1 MALCSGPAS
10 GQSATAPTPPR
21 YPLPTYEEDW
31 RYLAHG
37 GQSDDPWNLI
47 KFVPLAGDGASS
59 FLSLGGEA
67 RVTYERFGNQDFGL
81 TIPSPEGY
89 LLQRY
94 LFHADVHASP
104 RIRVWTEVNSSFETG
119 RVGGPRPVLDKN
131 ALDLHQA
138 FVDALLYS
146 AGRNSVSIRAGR
158 QEIAIGSGRMYSL
171 REGPNVPLGFDAV
184 RLTLHR
190 ANWRFDGWAARPVLN
205 RNGVFDDGSHRQYE
219 VRGAYASRPPAKIAD
234 VGIDLYYLGIDRI
247 HARFDQGI
255 GDETRHTLGARVW
268 RVVGEWGYDTEAMY
282 QFGRFGAGDIRAWR
296 GIANGWRTW
305 PTVGWRPRIEGV
317 VDIASGDKNRSD
329 ADLQTFNSLFQ
340 SGTYSGRAQL
350 LGPYNSIRLEPSI
363 VVSPWPTV
371 AVSGGWGFYW
381 RQDLHDGLYGISG
394 NLIVPSNGAPGRFE
408 GSRPTVQVDW
418 QVSRHLSAH
427 VNYIY
432 VFNGHFEETSV
443 HGTSTMS
450 FISPWISYRF

>member
-1 MALCSGPAS
+1 MFMPARGSAYGPRSTARSRQDVWVARGPCWTRTRSTYTRRSSTRFCIRPVATRSQSVRGGRRSRSDRVGCIRFARVRTFRSASTPSASRFIEQTGGSMAGRPALS
-10 GQSATAPTPPR
+10 STATAYSTMDRIDSTRCGAHTQAVLPRKSPTSASICITWASIGFTPDSIRGSATRHATP
-21 YPLPTYEEDW
+21 W
-31 RYLAHG
+31 AHE
-37 GQSDDPWNLI
+37 S
-47 KFVPLAGDGASS
+47 GA
-59 FLSLGGEA
+59 
-67 RVTYERFGNQDFGL
+67 
-81 TIPSPEGY
+81 
-89 LLQRY
+89 
-94 LFHADVHASP
+94 
-104 RIRVWTEVNSSFETG
+104 W
-119 RVGGPRPVLDKN
+119 
-131 ALDLHQA
+131 
-138 FVDALLYS
+138 
-146 AGRNSVSIRAGR
+146 
-158 QEIAIGSGRMYSL
+158 
-171 REGPNVPLGFDAV
+171 
-184 RLTLHR
+184 
-190 ANWRFDGWAARPVLN
+190 W
-205 RNGVFDDGSHRQYE
+205 
-219 VRGAYASRPPAKIAD
+219 
-234 VGIDLYYLGIDRI
+234 
-247 HARFDQGI
+247 
-255 GDETRHTLGARVW
+255 
-268 RVVGEWGYDTEAMY
+268 GEWGYDTEAMY

-340 SGTYSGRAQL
+340 TGTYSARDQL

-432 VFNGHFEETSV
+432 VFNGHFAETSV